1 MMRIVLFPMRRD
13 DALAISVAGDT
24 IKING
29 VDFDFSQ
36 LQTGSTLP
44 REAIDCQWI
53 AGDVTRVDG
62 VLQVP
67 LVLPNGPD
75 ASDAARFPQPINV
88 AKNGPVE
95 LPQ

>member
-36 LQTGSTLP
+36 LQPGSTLP
-44 REAIDCQWI
+44 REAIDCPWF
-53 AGDVTRVDG
+53 AGDITRIDG
-62 VLQVP
+62 VLQVS

-75 ASDAARFPQPINV
+75 ASHAARFPQPITIT
-88 AKNGPVE
+88 KNGPVE

>member
-1 MMRIVLFPMRRD
+1 MMRIVLSPMRRD
-13 DALAISVAGDT
+13 DTMQIAVADDA

-36 LQTGSTLP
+36 LQPGSTLP
-44 REAIDCQWI
+44 REAIDCPWF
-53 AGDVTRVDG
+53 AGDITRIDG
-62 VLQVP
+62 VLQVS

-75 ASDAARFPQPINV
+75 ASHAARFPQPINV